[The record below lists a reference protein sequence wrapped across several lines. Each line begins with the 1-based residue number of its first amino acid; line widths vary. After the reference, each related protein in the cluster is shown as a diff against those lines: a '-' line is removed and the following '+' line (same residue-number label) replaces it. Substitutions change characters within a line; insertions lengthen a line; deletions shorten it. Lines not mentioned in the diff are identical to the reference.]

1 MVGQPVALQRTV
13 QGFLGCKGW
22 GLMFSASISRAGG
35 NMVSESWGSIS
46 KARRPSRA
54 RSAAT
59 NPIHAEWD
67 ASTSAAAERT
77 DDASG

>member
-35 NMVSESWGSIS
+35 NMVSESFELGS
-46 KARRPSRA
+46 
-54 RSAAT
+54 
-59 NPIHAEWD
+59 
-67 ASTSAAAERT
+67 
-77 DDASG
+77 

>member
-35 NMVSESWGSIS
+35 HL
-46 KARRPSRA
+46 
-54 RSAAT
+54 
-59 NPIHAEWD
+59 IHALHPI
-67 ASTSAAAERT
+67 ATL
-77 DDASG
+77 